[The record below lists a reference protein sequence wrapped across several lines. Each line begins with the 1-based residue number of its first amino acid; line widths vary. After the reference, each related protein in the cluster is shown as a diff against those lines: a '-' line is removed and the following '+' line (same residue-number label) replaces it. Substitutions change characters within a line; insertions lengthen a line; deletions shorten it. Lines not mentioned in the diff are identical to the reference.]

1 MFDLARQPLSGT
13 DMAAFTFGAL
23 AILLAAVWRRERQ
36 PGLLGFACAFAINML
51 LAAFNDRLLP
61 SSPSHPN
68 ITYLLLSYL
77 VHTLYAVSL
86 VDFLRVQP
94 QRRPLVMGLLAGPI
108 VIGALLVL
116 AGVTLTRPQA
126 VAPLLLAG
134 VGCCVLT
141 LMALS
146 RERGAGLELLASAA
160 LVGPLFVLWR
170 ASAGGDLYAARYYAW
185 PPAIAFGVTLP
196 VVSLM
201 RKQREAR
208 RAQRKAARVSTLY
221 GAVSKANSL
230 IARGPEP
237 QALYEAI
244 CDVCVSL
251 KSVRYACITEMA
263 DGVGVNVA
271 WAGDGAQFFGQEGI
285 DRWRLDDRTEKGA
298 ITAQALAEAH
308 PVVCNDYLAVAE
320 GEWREAAVRH
330 GIASIAVFPFRRGG
344 RVAGAL
350 TIFDPETDA
359 FDPELTRLF
368 AGLAVDIGFAL
379 DNHDQRIQREQALA
393 EERAGFARFQKLFQS
408 APLLAVIL
416 RLADRQVVDI
426 NDTGCLRLA
435 VQRGEAMG
443 LTLPGIGIG
452 QADERYE
459 AFFENL
465 QRGGQVRNMETT
477 LHTVQG
483 PRAALLNAEVIDYQG
498 ERCVLAMALDIADL
512 RAAEEA
518 RRELAV
524 VHAANAAKTDF
535 LSRVSHEL
543 RTPMNAV
550 LGFAQLMRNTGAGR
564 LLPSDMDRLD
574 HILQAGTHLLKLI
587 DDVLDVSRIE
597 AGRMHVETTGVP
609 LKVLLDQALGLV
621 LPLAARHAVQVNPAY
636 RQEAPAAA
644 LADETRLRQVVTNL
658 LSNAIKYNRPAGHVR
673 LALHVHATTVELVVE
688 DTGLGM
694 TPEQLRQ
701 LYEPFNRLGRERG
714 GIEGTGIG
722 LALTRQL
729 VTLMRGTLQIDS
741 TAGVGTRAVVTL
753 PRAPMPGANE
763 PNDEL
768 VLAPS
773 HQGTVLYIED
783 NPINVMLVEAMLDG
797 WPEVKL
803 VGAEL
808 GARGIAQAR
817 ALKPDLVLLD
827 MQLPD
832 MSGLE
837 VIRAL
842 RSDPD
847 TRDLRIVVLS
857 ASAMP
862 EEVDQARSAGADDYW
877 TKPLDYAAFLD
888 GVGRMLASAQA

>member
-1 MFDLARQPLSGT
+1 
-13 DMAAFTFGAL
+13 
-23 AILLAAVWRRERQ
+23 
-36 PGLLGFACAFAINML
+36 
-51 LAAFNDRLLP
+51 
-61 SSPSHPN
+61 
-68 ITYLLLSYL
+68 
-77 VHTLYAVSL
+77 
-86 VDFLRVQP
+86 
-94 QRRPLVMGLLAGPI
+94 
-108 VIGALLVL
+108 
-116 AGVTLTRPQA
+116 
-126 VAPLLLAG
+126 
-134 VGCCVLT
+134 
-141 LMALS
+141 
-146 RERGAGLELLASAA
+146 
-160 LVGPLFVLWR
+160 
-170 ASAGGDLYAARYYAW
+170 
-185 PPAIAFGVTLP
+185 
-196 VVSLM
+196 
-201 RKQREAR
+201 
-208 RAQRKAARVSTLY
+208 
-221 GAVSKANSL
+221 
-230 IARGPEP
+230 
-237 QALYEAI
+237 
-244 CDVCVSL
+244 
-251 KSVRYACITEMA
+251 VRYACITELA
-263 DGVGVNVA
+263 DGVGRNVA
-271 WAGDGAQFFGQEGI
+271 WAGEGAEFFSGSDV
-285 DRWRLDDRTEKGA
+285 DRWRLEDRARQGA
-298 ITAQALAEAH
+298 ITAQALSEAH

-320 GEWREAAVRH
+320 GVWREAALRH

-344 RVAGAL
+344 KVAGAL

-359 FDPELTRLF
+359 FDPELTLLF
-368 AGLAVDIGFAL
+368 AGLAGDIGFAL
-379 DNHDQRIQREQALA
+379 DNHDQRQQREQALA
-393 EERAGFARFQKLFQS
+393 EERAGYARFQKLFQS
-408 APLLAVIL
+408 APLIAVIL
-416 RLADRQVVDI
+416 RLSDRQVVDI

-435 VQRGEAMG
+435 VPRGEAMG

-452 QADERYE
+452 EADARHD
-459 AFFENL
+459 AFFDAL
-465 QRGGQVRNMETT
+465 HRGGQVRNLETT
-477 LHTVQG
+477 LRTVQG
-483 PRAALLNAEVIDYQG
+483 PRAALLSAEVIDYQG
-498 ERCVLAMALDIADL
+498 ERCVLAMGLDIADL

-550 LGFAQLMRNTGAGR
+550 LGFAQLMRSTGAGR

-597 AGRMHVETTGVP
+597 AGKMHVETTGVP
-609 LKVLLDQALGLV
+609 LQALLDQAVGLV
-621 LPLAARHAVQVNPAY
+621 LPLAARHGVQVDAAY
-636 RQEAPAAA
+636 RQEAPAAV
-644 LADETRLRQVVTNL
+644 LADETRLRQVVANL
-658 LSNAIKYNRPAGHVR
+658 LSNAIKYNRPAGRVR
-673 LALHVHATTVELVVE
+673 LALHVHATSVELLVE
-688 DTGLGM
+688 DSGLGM

-729 VTLMRGTLQIDS
+729 VTLMRGTLHIDS

-753 PRAPMPGANE
+753 PRAPLPGGAQ
-763 PNDEL
+763 PPADDW

-783 NPINVMLVEAMLDG
+783 NPVNVMLVEAMLDG
-797 WPEVKL
+797 WPEVRL
-803 VGAEL
+803 AGAEL

-832 MSGLE
+832 MSGLD

-842 RSDPD
+842 RADPE

-877 TKPLDYAAFLD
+877 TKPLDYAAFLE